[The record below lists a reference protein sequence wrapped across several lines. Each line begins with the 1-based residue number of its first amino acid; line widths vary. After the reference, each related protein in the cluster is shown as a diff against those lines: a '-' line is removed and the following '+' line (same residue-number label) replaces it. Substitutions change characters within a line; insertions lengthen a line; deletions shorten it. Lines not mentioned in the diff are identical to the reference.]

1 MVTNV
6 ITAYSAE
13 GTEIGTGFI
22 ANFTMPNSSS
32 PVTVLVTNHH
42 VIHNLSEALEATYQF
57 SYMRSDSN
65 NTPCLISGE
74 ELIPQNIQRFY
85 TCKDNEGVSITVIMT
100 SSP

>member
-1 MVTNV
+1 
-6 ITAYSAE
+6 
-13 GTEIGTGFI
+13 
-22 ANFTMPNSSS
+22 MPESSS

-65 NTPCLISGE
+65 DTPRPIKGKGLISQDKE
-74 ELIPQNIQRFY
+74 TFH
-85 TCKDNEGVSITVIMT
+85 TCKEYEGVSIIAIMT

>member
-1 MVTNV
+1 MDLNKLLP
-6 ITAYSAE
+6 IILSCSAE

-57 SYMRSDSN
+57 SYLRSDSDDN
-65 NTPCLISGE
+65 PPLIRGKD
-74 ELIPQNIQRFY
+74 LIPQDTQRFY
-85 TCKDNEGVSITVIMT
+85 TCKEQEGVSIIT
-100 SSP
+100 P

>member
-6 ITAYSAE
+6 ITAYSAK
-13 GTEIGTGFI
+13 GTMFGTGFI
-22 ANFTMPNSSS
+22 ANLTMPNSSS

-42 VIHNLSEALEATYQF
+42 VIHNSSEALEATYQL
-57 SYMRSDSN
+57 SYMRSDSDD
-65 NTPCLISGE
+65 TPRPISGE

-85 TCKDNEGVSITVIMT
+85 TCKEYEGVSITVIMT